1 MTTRMARAM
10 VFLGLA
16 TVAPL
21 SPAAAQT
28 STRELHTYY
37 SGDASLPELAS
48 DYLRSHPGEAFQI
61 ASFTPAGRDPFQMFF
76 GFGTVSRSRAGV
88 CRYMASQVF
97 AHRMDGG
104 AVTWDNKPEDPKE
117 RVEPPSP
124 MAAVAT
130 MCPPQS
136 DETYAVLDDGITDAE
151 FIAIVNFWNG
161 IAKSQQKFDEV
172 TGLLPLIISN
182 RAADR
187 FNTFR
192 TAVFRPGGPP
202 PQLRAVFNGGVDA
215 YDLAFALSSA
225 DSPNFFVS
233 ISKNANGFQVVNFQT
248 QY

>member
-1 MTTRMARAM
+1 MRTAERLALC
-10 VFLGLA
+10 FLFTAAA
-16 TVAPL
+16 T

-37 SGDASLPELAS
+37 GGDASAPELAS

-61 ASFTPAGRDPFQMFF
+61 ASFKPAGREAFQMFF
-76 GFGTVSRSRAGV
+76 AFGAVSRSRAGV
-88 CRYMASQVF
+88 CRFMASQVF
-97 AHRMDGG
+97 PHRMDGG
-104 AVTWDNKPEDPKE
+104 AISWDSKPEDPME

-136 DETYAVLDDGITDAE
+136 DEAYTVLDDGITDAE
-151 FIAIVNFWNG
+151 FVAVVNFWNG
-161 IAKSQQKFDEV
+161 IAKSEGKFDEV

-187 FNTFR
+187 FNAFR
-192 TAVFRPGGPP
+192 TAVFKQGAAPV
-202 PQLRAVFNGGVDA
+202 QLRAIFRGGVDA
-215 YDLAFALSSA
+215 YDLAFALSTA
-225 DSPNFFVS
+225 EAPNFFLS
-233 ISKNANGFQVVNFQT
+233 ISKNVNGFQAVNFQT